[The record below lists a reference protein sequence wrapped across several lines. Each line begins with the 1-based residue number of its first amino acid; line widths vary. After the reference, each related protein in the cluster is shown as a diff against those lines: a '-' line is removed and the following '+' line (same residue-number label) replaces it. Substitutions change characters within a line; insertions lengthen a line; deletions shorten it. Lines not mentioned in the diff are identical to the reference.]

1 MRARVATEE
10 VMAIVRSDPF
20 RELVQL
26 QDQLFR
32 AFDAQQ
38 GLRRGTGTEE
48 GLGAAWQ
55 PAVDVFEDADNVQLK
70 VEVPGVDPKDI
81 QIQVEGN
88 TLTIR
93 GERRLEKEDKR
104 ENYQRIERVY
114 GAFSRTFTLPS
125 IVDVEH
131 ISAEG
136 KDGVLRVVLPKKAET
151 KPRQIKVQA
160 GAPQMGS
167 GGSGTPQ
174 KH

>member
-1 MRARVATEE
+1 
-10 VMAIVRSDPF
+10 MAIVRSDPF

-38 GLRRGTGTEE
+38 GLRRGGAGTEE

-55 PAVDVFEDADNVQLK
+55 PAVDVFEDADSIQLQ
-70 VEVPGVDPKDI
+70 VEVPGVDPKDVE
-81 QIQVEGN
+81 IQVEGN

-93 GERRLEKEDKR
+93 GERKLDREDKR

-151 KPRQIKVQA
+151 RPRQIKVQA
-160 GAPQMGS
+160 GAPQMGA
-167 GGSGTPQ
+167 GTPQ

>member
-1 MRARVATEE
+1 MEE
-10 VMAIVRSDPF
+10 IMAIVRSDPF
-20 RELVQL
+20 RELFQL

-55 PAVDVFEDADNVQLK
+55 PAVDVYEDADSIQLE

-81 QIQVEGN
+81 EIQVEGN

-93 GERRLEKEDKR
+93 GERKLEREDSR
-104 ENYQRIERVY
+104 ENYQRVERAY

-125 IVDVEH
+125 IVDAEH

-136 KDGVLRVVLPKKAET
+136 RNGVLRVVLPKKAET
-151 KPRQIKVQA
+151 KPRQIKVQPA
-160 GAPQMGS
+160 ASQLGS
-167 GGSGTPQ
+167 GGVGTPQ
-174 KH
+174 QQKH

>member
-1 MRARVATEE
+1 
-10 VMAIVRSDPF
+10 MAIVRSDPF

-38 GLRRGTGTEE
+38 GLRRGTGTGTEE

-55 PAVDVFEDADNVQLK
+55 PAVDVFEDADSVQLQ

-160 GAPQMGS
+160 GAPQIGS

>member
-1 MRARVATEE
+1 
-10 VMAIVRSDPF
+10 MAIVRSDPF
-20 RELVQL
+20 RELFQL

-55 PAVDVFEDADNVQLK
+55 PPVDVFEDADSMQLQ
-70 VEVPGVDPKDI
+70 VEVPGVDPKEVE
-81 QIQVEGN
+81 IQVEGN

-93 GERRLEKEDKR
+93 GERKLEKEDHR

-125 IVDVEH
+125 IVDAEH

-160 GAPQMGS
+160 SSPQLGS
-167 GGSGTPQ
+167 GASGTPQ